1 MLIIFELFLNN
12 GSSSKLCTTNGRLR
26 LRLLAEVTSNSLRN
40 ALLED
45 KKVIKSLSY
54 KKTGTTIVGVKYN
67 GGVVLAADTRAT
79 GGSIV
84 VEKNCEK
91 IHYVAPNIY
100 ACGAGTAA
108 DTQFVNLFMSSNL
121 ELQRLNSGR
130 QTRVSSYITSTASLL
145 YRYQGQLGAY
155 LIVGGYDILGPHL
168 VMLSA
173 EGKYF
178 YFYAVTLTYLTQ
190 PWVPEVC
197 TL

>member
-1 MLIIFELFLNN
+1 M
-12 GSSSKLCTTNGRLR
+12 
-26 LRLLAEVTSNSLRN
+26 
-40 ALLED
+40 
-45 KKVIKSLSY
+45 
-54 KKTGTTIVGVKYN
+54 GVKFRD
-67 GGVVLAADTRAT
+67 GVVIAADTRAT

-130 QTRVSSYITSTASLL
+130 QTRVSAYITSTASLL
-145 YRYQGQLGAY
+145 YRYKGYLGAY
-155 LIVGGYDILGPHL
+155 LIVGGYDVLGPHL

-173 EGKYF
+173 EGKYYCLELATHTF
-178 YFYAVTLTYLTQ
+178 PLQL
-190 PWVPEVC
+190 WVRVHC
-197 TL
+197 TP